1 MSTYLQIMENPRA
14 RKLWLAMPRL
24 VNIALLAL
32 LGFTLAQLTWLII
45 TPADKLPVI
54 STQQTQTQPMTATVD
69 HASQIA
75 QLSLFGSATPTK
87 VVDSKPKEAPE
98 TRLNLKLRGVFALD
112 DEEKGLALI
121 ADGSGPEKMYMVN
134 DTIGRGTT
142 LASVYPDRVMLK
154 IRGRFETLKLP
165 ETQATGMSYSAATQ
179 AMKQSSMPRSN
190 KASSMQK
197 NRMPGGNKS
206 SNNRT
211 SSSKSLKTYRR
222 EFLRDPQQVAKHIAI
237 APVDNGYRVS
247 TKSPHPAIDKIGLQD
262 GDIVTAVNG
271 IPLDTQANGL
281 SAFRAIR
288 TAKQV
293 TVNIIRQGQP
303 TTLNVSF

>member
-1 MSTYLQIMENPRA
+1 MSAYLQILENPQVR
-14 RKLWLAMPRL
+14 RLLQAMPRL
-24 VNIALLAL
+24 VTIALLAL

-45 TPADKLPVI
+45 TPTDSQPIVTSQPIKVQPGVVSVNHADQI
-54 STQQTQTQPMTATVD
+54 SR
-69 HASQIA
+69 
-75 QLSLFGSATPTK
+75 LSLFGSATQTK
-87 VVDSKPKEAPE
+87 VAEKPKEAPE
-98 TRLNLKLRGVFALD
+98 TRLNLTLRGVFALE

-121 ADGSGPEKMYMVN
+121 ADGNGPEKVYLVH

-165 ETQATGMSYSAATQ
+165 ETQATGMSYSAATK
-179 AMKQSSMPRSN
+179 AMNQTSMNQTSRLNNRSSN
-190 KASSMQK
+190 KTA
-197 NRMPGGNKS
+197 RMPANS
-206 SNNRT
+206 ASRN
-211 SSSKSLKTYRR
+211 KSLKTYRR
-222 EFLRDPQQVAKHIAI
+222 EFLRDPQQVIKHIAI

-247 TKSPHPAIDKIGLQD
+247 TKAPHPAIDKIGLQD
-262 GDIVTAVNG
+262 GDIVTSVNG

-281 SAFRAIR
+281 RAFQAIR

-293 TVNIIRQGQP
+293 TVSIIRQGQP